1 MIKKDYKYRFKTLEE
16 FRKDYGHGWRNL
28 DGRTSFIPEMDN
40 LLGTDIDGSWY
51 DNIDLG
57 IKIIISYQGKRY
69 GIIPMMYVK
78 ENIFTPPRYKRKIF
92 IKN

>member
-1 MIKKDYKYRFKTLEE
+1 VIKKDYKYRFKTLEE

-51 DNIDLG
+51 KNYNFISGKEIRDNTND
-57 IKIIISYQGKRY
+57 
-69 GIIPMMYVK
+69 VC
-78 ENIFTPPRYKRKIF
+78 
-92 IKN
+92 